1 MPNSARGRPMT
12 VVGPGG
18 WILPATIFFVFV
30 AGTLIASNL
39 DYDVPFIPGT
49 LLPGGG
55 PPTAPERP

>member
-1 MPNSARGRPMT
+1 MT